1 MKYLKSLFIYTKVV
15 TLSFIFLP
23 FINNSIAAQLNNE
36 EQKIVKHVD
45 QHNQQ
50 ALKLLENV
58 VNINSGTMNFSG
70 VTKVAKLFREEFQAL
85 GFQTQWVDGH
95 AFNRAGHL
103 LASYGIDKNNE
114 VRKKKILLI
123 GHLDT
128 VFTKES
134 SFQKFNVIDSQHVAG
149 PGITDMKG
157 GDVVIISALKALK
170 VAGVLDNVQI
180 KVIMTGDEEKRGT
193 PFKLAT
199 KELMAAGKWADIAL
213 GFEDGDGNA
222 KTAVI
227 SRRGATGWQLKVKGR
242 AAHSSQ
248 IFRKKYGDGA
258 IFEAARI
265 LNSFRTTLAK
275 QPNLTFNPGLIV
287 GGTNAELNTALATA
301 KGAGKSNVIAQSTL
315 VSGDIRALSPNQLAQ
330 AQTVMQ
336 NIVGENLMQTSASLE
351 FYDGYPP
358 MAPSGG
364 NRQLLAIYSQ
374 ISVDLGLGKVIA
386 VDPQK
391 AGAADISFVANDV
404 DMALDGLGLMGVG
417 GHTIKEVAD
426 ITTLSSQTKR
436 AALLIYRLS
445 Q

>member
-1 MKYLKSLFIYTKVV
+1 MKPLKLLSIYITIFSFSVASLAF
-15 TLSFIFLP
+15 SG
-23 FINNSIAAQLNNE
+23 NSLAAQLNDE
-36 EQKIVKHVD
+36 EQKIVQHID
-45 QHNQQ
+45 QNNQQ
-50 ALKLLENV
+50 ALVLLEKV

-70 VTKVAKLFREEFQAL
+70 VSKVGKLFNTEFQAL
-85 GFQTQWVDGH
+85 GFKTQWIDGH
-95 AFNRAGHL
+95 DFNRAGHL
-103 LASYGIDKNNE
+103 IASYTENKNNSG
-114 VRKKKILLI
+114 KKNKLLLI

-134 SFQKFNVIDSQHVAG
+134 AFQKFTIIDKQHVSG

-170 VAGVLDNVQI
+170 AAGVLDGLQI

-193 PFKLAT
+193 PYKLAT
-199 KELMAAGKWADIAL
+199 KELIAAGKWADVAL
-213 GFEDGDGNA
+213 GFEDGDGDA

-227 SRRGATGWQLKVKGR
+227 ARRGATGWQLSVKGR

-248 IFRKKYGDGA
+248 IFREKYGDGA

-287 GGTNAELNTALATA
+287 GGTNVELNAVQATA
-301 KGAGKSNVIAQSTL
+301 KGAGKSNVIAQSTI
-315 VSGDIRALSPNQLAQ
+315 VSGDIRALSPKQLIKAK
-330 AQTVMQ
+330 AVMQ
-336 NIVGENLMQTSASLE
+336 NITEKNLAQTSAALE
-351 FYDGYPP
+351 FFDGYPP
-358 MAPSGG
+358 MAPSAG
-364 NRQLLAIYSQ
+364 NQTLLTMYSQ
-374 ISVDLGLGKVIA
+374 VSVDLGLGKVIA

-426 ITTLSSQTKR
+426 ISTLSSQTKR
-436 AALLIYRLS
+436 AALLMYRLS